1 MGFANDIRDL
11 RRQQRAGAIHWR
23 RQRSAGINPAPEM
36 VGRRS
41 TWGVGL
47 LGVTALGGCEGGI
60 TLNAIVL
67 LVTVGIFLGTI
78 LLERS
83 P

>member
-1 MGFANDIRDL
+1 
-11 RRQQRAGAIHWR
+11 
-23 RQRSAGINPAPEM
+23 M

-41 TWGVGL
+41 RWGVGL
-47 LGVTALGGCEGGI
+47 LGLTAISGCHGGL

-67 LVTVGIFLGTI
+67 LVTIGIFLGTI

>member
-1 MGFANDIRDL
+1 MSMSPAT
-11 RRQQRAGAIHWR
+11 RAPGRLARHPPGWYQSGA
-23 RQRSAGINPAPEM
+23 QM
-36 VGRRS
+36 VGRRAK
-41 TWGVGL
+41 WGAAATGL
-47 LGVTALGGCEGGI
+47 SAIGGCHGGL

-67 LVTVGIFLGTI
+67 LVTVGIFVATI

>member
-1 MGFANDIRDL
+1 MVE
-11 RRQQRAGAIHWR
+11 RRAKWGAAATGL
-23 RQRSAGINPAPEM
+23 SAI
-36 VGRRS
+36 
-41 TWGVGL
+41 
-47 LGVTALGGCEGGI
+47 GGCHGGL

-67 LVTVGIFLGTI
+67 LVTVGIFVATI

>member
-1 MGFANDIRDL
+1 
-11 RRQQRAGAIHWR
+11 
-23 RQRSAGINPAPEM
+23 M
-36 VGRRS
+36 VGRRAK
-41 TWGVGL
+41 WGAAATGL
-47 LGVTALGGCEGGI
+47 SAIGGCHGGL

-67 LVTVGIFLGTI
+67 LVTVGIFVATI

>member
-1 MGFANDIRDL
+1 
-11 RRQQRAGAIHWR
+11 
-23 RQRSAGINPAPEM
+23 M

-41 TWGVGL
+41 TWGAGL
-47 LGVTALGGCEGGI
+47 LGLTAIGGCHGGL

>member
-1 MGFANDIRDL
+1 
-11 RRQQRAGAIHWR
+11 
-23 RQRSAGINPAPEM
+23 M

-41 TWGVGL
+41 TWGAGL
-47 LGVTALGGCEGGI
+47 LGLTALSGCHGGL

-67 LVTVGIFLGTI
+67 LVTVGIFFGTI

>member
-1 MGFANDIRDL
+1 
-11 RRQQRAGAIHWR
+11 
-23 RQRSAGINPAPEM
+23 M

-41 TWGVGL
+41 IRGAGVLGL
-47 LGVTALGGCEGGI
+47 AAMSGCHGGLA
-60 TLNAIVL
+60 LNAIVL
-67 LVTVGIFLGTI
+67 LVTVGIFVGTI

>member
-1 MGFANDIRDL
+1 VLGL
-11 RRQQRAGAIHWR
+11 TAISGCH
-23 RQRSAGINPAPEM
+23 G
-36 VGRRS
+36 
-41 TWGVGL
+41 GV
-47 LGVTALGGCEGGI
+47 

-67 LVTVGIFLGTI
+67 LVTVGIFIGTI